1 MNNMTITEDL
11 LAEIEEAAI
20 QTYQDEWYQDGPDI
34 FTDTREQ
41 HCCGIP
47 SGGEC
52 CGVPD
57 VDGSEID
64 DICRP
69 SYASVSRHI
78 IAIQPRNALALIAR
92 IRQLESVL
100 READTYLDISAIHT
114 GSVLHETMRAAL
126 GDQP

>member
-1 MNNMTITEDL
+1 MTITEDL

-47 SGGEC
+47 S
-52 CGVPD
+52 
-57 VDGSEID
+57 
-64 DICRP
+64 
-69 SYASVSRHI
+69 
-78 IAIQPRNALALIAR
+78 
-92 IRQLESVL
+92 
-100 READTYLDISAIHT
+100 AIHT